1 MKSEAS
7 EHDRLTSRVSTQ
19 AGKYLRCWCQAVKAE
34 IPVATPW
41 ISLFQSNHW
50 ISHWSCSPTA
60 ALDLIDICL
69 VDPLCHSSLWTV
81 CGILSQQGI
90 EGAIGPSTLLLSGR
104 QYQCTND
111 VRVEARATPVS
122 LYTYIDMCVCAFYFI
137 NFLPLCTRQLQMPA
151 WTLPRD
157 CSFKCSN
164 HATFKAVLV
173 SKFMDSI

>member
-7 EHDRLTSRVSTQ
+7 EHDRLPSRVSTQ
-19 AGKYLRCWCQAVKAE
+19 AGKYLRCWCQAGKAE

-104 QYQCTND
+104 QYKCTND

-122 LYTYIDMCVCAFYFI
+122 LYTYIDVCVCARSISSIFY
-137 NFLPLCTRQLQMPA
+137 
-151 WTLPRD
+151 
-157 CSFKCSN
+157 
-164 HATFKAVLV
+164 HYVLV
-173 SKFMDSI
+173 SSRCQLERCLVIAVSNVQIMQPLRPF

>member
-19 AGKYLRCWCQAVKAE
+19 AGKYLRCWCQAGKAE

-104 QYQCTND
+104 QYKCTND

-122 LYTYIDMCVCAFYFI
+122 LYTYIDMCVCVRVLFHQFSTIMYSSAPDASL
-137 NFLPLCTRQLQMPA
+137 NAASWLQFQM
-151 WTLPRD
+151 
-157 CSFKCSN
+157 FKSCN
-164 HATFKAVLV
+164 L
-173 SKFMDSI
+173 